1 MKSYC
6 NQQIH
11 PRQLPNAMSNNE
23 SSLAIQPIA
32 YIESDFKEKFATPRQ
47 PGLVTEANARVILQA
62 PYNQA
67 DAVAGLEEFSHIW
80 LIFGFHATAEQGW
93 KPKVRPP
100 RLGGNAKLGVFATRS
115 TFRPNPLGLSLVS
128 LQRVST
134 EQGVCLHIK
143 GADLIQGTPVYDI
156 KPYLPWVESQPHA
169 VSGFAPQQQMLDL
182 AVVFSPQAQA
192 YVHTKPQLRA
202 LIEQVLKHDPRP
214 AYQKQ
219 DSRLYGCLLQDEN
232 VQWQV
237 LAEHILVTDI
247 SPA

>member
-1 MKSYC
+1 MNRYC
-6 NQQIH
+6 NQQLH
-11 PRQLPNAMSNNE
+11 PRQQANAMSNNE
-23 SSLAIQPIA
+23 ATLNLEPIG

-47 PGLVTEANARVILQA
+47 PGLVTEAQAKLVLQG

-67 DAVAGLEEFSHIW
+67 DAVDGLEAFSHIW

-115 TFRPNPLGLSLVS
+115 TFRPNPLGLSLVR
-128 LQRVST
+128 LEKITTQ
-134 EQGVCLHIK
+134 QGVCLHIQ

-156 KPYLPWVESQPHA
+156 KPYLPWVESQPDA
-169 VSGFAPQQQMLDL
+169 ASGFAGEAQTLDL
-182 AVVFSPQAQA
+182 PVNFSAPAEA
-192 YVHTKPQLRA
+192 YLQTKPQLRA
-202 LIEQVLKHDPRP
+202 LIAQVLKHDPRP
-214 AYQKQ
+214 AYQQQ
-219 DSRLYGCLLQDEN
+219 DDRVYGCLLQQEN

-237 LAEHILVTDI
+237 LPEQILVTAI